1 MSLEEHSVFDE
12 HAVLHELKHLLP
24 SQAPLKD
31 FIHHNTLHAFQHM
44 KFHDGLRTASKI
56 FGFNVYLQ
64 LAEYRSLY
72 RTGRIRQDILERILS
87 EKKGSG
93 QVSDWIRKL
102 TEEDYDTTI
111 RPRIGLLRENWFT
124 CYGVDLDLA
133 VHPLLFRIICGYLD
147 QGISTWGFPIGHM
160 GFLDSLRQMEES
172 SYTSFFRHERAKR
185 FFRDKECTIGRLLK
199 IVVGDETLY
208 EQYLFDQQFAHPG
221 WSGIV
226 SSIEDLPQTLLNQ
239 KKVSMHDL
247 VFLELLMEIDA
258 LDDRFGAIWAPLGS
272 RIDARPAALF
282 DEVPVTELA
291 EVCAIWQEAFEWSYY
306 DPILAAIQLQK
317 RGEGEERPHKS
328 FQALTCIDDRE
339 CSFRR
344 YLESVDPNCETL
356 AMPGFFGVEF
366 FFQPEHGKFY
376 TKLCPAPMTP
386 KYLIKETNTT
396 HKRKKEPLLSQLSH
410 HSFFHGWLISQTLG
424 FLSALN
430 LALNIFRP
438 TSMPAMASSFA
449 HMDSVS
455 SLTIECTDTARR
467 ENDLQIGFTVE
478 EMADRVEG
486 ALRSIGM
493 VRDFA
498 PIVYVVGHGA
508 SSVNNPHYSAY
519 DCGACSGRAGSVNAR
534 VLCHMANHNRV
545 REILHARG
553 IVIPST
559 TQFVGALHDTT
570 RDEINYYDVS
580 SLSPINA
587 RKHEKNIITFDHALD
602 LNAKER
608 SRRLVSITTQDSSK
622 KIHQAIF
629 RRSVSLFEPRPE
641 LNHATNAVCFIGRR
655 DLSRRLFLDRRA
667 FMNSYDY
674 SLDPE
679 GKYLLGVMRPIG
691 PVLGGI
697 NLEYFFSKVDG
708 YRLGAGT
715 KLPHNVMGLIGVANG
730 SDGDLRPGLPS
741 QMIEVHD
748 PVRLLVIVEHFP
760 EIVLGSIN
768 QAPATY
774 EFFDNE
780 WVRIVSV
787 NPETREVSLLRNGV
801 FVPYQPLTRNVDIVS
816 DINALVESARVS
828 ESTDIVEATEENLP
842 VGIMN

>member
-1 MSLEEHSVFDE
+1 MSPEKDPVFDGP
-12 HAVLHELKHLLP
+12 AVLHELKHFLP

-56 FGFNVYLQ
+56 FGFSVYLQ
-64 LAEYRSLY
+64 LTEYRELY
-72 RTGRIRQDILERILS
+72 RTGRIRQDILESILS
-87 EKKGSG
+87 ERKGPG
-93 QVSDWIRKL
+93 EVSDWIKKL
-102 TEEDYDTTI
+102 VETDYDTAI
-111 RPRIGLLRENWFT
+111 QPRIGLLRENWFA
-124 CYGVDLDLA
+124 CYGIDLDLA
-133 VHPLLFRIICGYLD
+133 VHPLLFRMICGYLD

-160 GFLDSLRQMEES
+160 EFLASLRKMEES
-172 SYTSFFRHERAKR
+172 SYTSFFRTERAKR
-185 FFRDKECTIGRLLK
+185 LFRDEACTIDRLLK

-239 KKVSMHDL
+239 KKISMHDL
-247 VFLELLMEIDA
+247 VCLELLMEIDA
-258 LDDRFGAIWAPLGS
+258 LDDRFGEIWAPLGN
-272 RIDARPAALF
+272 RIETRPDSLF
-282 DEVPVTELA
+282 DEVPATELG
-291 EVCAIWQEAFEWSYY
+291 EVYAIWQEAFEWSYY
-306 DPILAAIQLQK
+306 DPVLAAIQFQK
-317 RGEGEERPHKS
+317 RAGGEELHNKS
-328 FQALTCIDDRE
+328 FQVLTCIDDRE

-344 YLESVDPNCETL
+344 YLEGVDPHCETF

-396 HKRKKEPLLSQLSH
+396 HKRQKEPLLSQLSH
-410 HSFFHGWLISQTLG
+410 HSFFHGWMISQTLG
-424 FLSALN
+424 FVSALS
-430 LALNIFRP
+430 LALNVFRP
-438 TSMPAMASSFA
+438 ASMPAMASSFA
-449 HMDSVS
+449 HMDRVS

-478 EMADRVEG
+478 EMAQRVEG

-493 VRDFA
+493 VKDFA

-534 VLCHMANHNRV
+534 VLCHMANDDRV
-545 REILHARG
+545 REILRDRG
-553 IVIPST
+553 IVIPPT

-570 RDEINYYDVS
+570 RDEINYYDVD
-580 SLSPINA
+580 SLSSINA
-587 RKHEKNIITFDHALD
+587 RKHKKNITVFDNALD

-608 SRRLVSITTQDSSK
+608 SRRLASITTQASPK
-622 KIHQAIF
+622 KIHEAIF

-641 LNHATNAVCFIGRR
+641 LNHATNAVCFVGRR
-655 DLSRRLFLDRRA
+655 ELSRKLFLDRRS

-674 SLDPE
+674 SLDPD

-768 QAPATY
+768 QVPATY

-787 NPETREVSLLRNGV
+787 NPETREITLFRNGA
-801 FVPYQPLTRNVDIVS
+801 FVPYKPLTRNVDIVS
-816 DINALVESARVS
+816 DINALIESVKVS
-828 ESTDIVEATEENLP
+828 EWIDIAETTEENLP
-842 VGIMN
+842 VCIIN